1 VSAGQHSQALADKL
15 TRRRSRRADK
25 RRPKGLSVLTS

>member
-1 VSAGQHSQALADKL
+1 ML

-25 RRPKGLSVLTS
+25 RSRKGWACWDAERL